1 MVVLVATRMKTQDLR
16 ICGNNT
22 NVQAFSL
29 ESVFLHVGS
38 SRLLR
43 CVLVDCDHFVSCCYF
58 VLGFGYSAFFVFSV
72 IVFKKLKLV

>member
-38 SRLLR
+38 LDTQAICELRNHLLM
-43 CVLVDCDHFVSCCYF
+43 
-58 VLGFGYSAFFVFSV
+58 
-72 IVFKKLKLV
+72 